1 MKVAILLT
9 VHNRKEKTLSCLNK
23 LYSQLPISGYEMEV
37 YLTDDGSTDG
47 TAKAVI
53 QQFPQIRIIKGDGNL
68 FWNRG
73 MLKAWSEAAK
83 IDYDF
88 YLWLNDDTILYK
100 NALMILLTSATE
112 KQNSIIVGS
121 TNSLH
126 NGSTTYGGY
135 VNNKRLSPND
145 KLQECDYFNGNC
157 VLIPRIIYQTIGKL
171 DAFFRH
177 GFGDFE
183 YGLRAKKKGFK
194 SYITPSFIGTCE
206 RNPSYIKWLDTQV
219 KLKNRLKFM
228 YSPLGYNPFEAFYLN
243 RRYKSLTYGLILFI
257 HLHIKCI
264 YPNLFIKNNNRE

>member
-1 MKVAILLT
+1 MKIAILLT

-23 LYSQLPISGYEMEV
+23 LYSQLPINGYEMDV

-47 TAKAVI
+47 TAKVVI
-53 QQFPQIRIIKGDGNL
+53 QQFPQINIIKGDGNL

-88 YLWLNDDTILYK
+88 YLWLNDDTILYE
-100 NALMILLTSATE
+100 NALMILLTSATK

-121 TNSLH
+121 TNSL
-126 NGSTTYGGY
+126 NNDSTTYGGY
-135 VNNKRLSPND
+135 VNNQRLSPNG

-157 VLIPRIIYQTIGKL
+157 VIIPRIIYHTIGKL

-194 SYITPSFIGTCE
+194 SYIAPSFIGTCE
-206 RNPSYIKWLDTQV
+206 RNPPYTKWLDTQV
-219 KLKNRLKFM
+219 NLKNRLKFM

-243 RRYKSLTYGLILFI
+243 RRYKSLAYGLILFI

-264 YPNLFIKNNNRE
+264 FPNLSIKKHL